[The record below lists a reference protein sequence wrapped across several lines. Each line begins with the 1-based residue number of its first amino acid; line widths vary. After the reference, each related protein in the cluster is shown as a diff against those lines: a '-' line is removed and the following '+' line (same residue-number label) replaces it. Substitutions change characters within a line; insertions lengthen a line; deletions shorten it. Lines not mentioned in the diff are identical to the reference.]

1 MRWAQRTVAIGL
13 VLDVTERRGL
23 ERTLVVRSSVTEA
36 LSRWRSLDPGAVELL
51 RAIATSMGFWLGVL
65 WVFDGGV
72 FVPRAIWHQ
81 PSPSLES
88 LAASIRDWT
97 PGLGSPTIGTAY
109 ATGTTAFSTDVLAS
123 ASPERAAALR
133 VAGITGAVAIP
144 AVYEGETLAVLAFVA
159 SEPLDDRDQ
168 WERAFHGIGLEVG
181 YFLSRHRGE
190 LAAPI
195 LSDREIEILQLAA
208 RGGSTDAISATLQL
222 SPATIKRHFE
232 RAYDRLGVSNRAEAV
247 AEAMRRGLIR

>member
-51 RAIATSMGFWLGVL
+51 RAIATSMGFLLGVI

-159 SEPLDDRDQ
+159 SEPLDDEGPVGACVPRD
-168 WERAFHGIGLEVG
+168 R
-181 YFLSRHRGE
+181 
-190 LAAPI
+190 
-195 LSDREIEILQLAA
+195 A
-208 RGGSTDAISATLQL
+208 RGRLLPLPPSRRARCSDPEPSRDRDPSAGR
-222 SPATIKRHFE
+222 PR
-232 RAYDRLGVSNRAEAV
+232 RLDGCDLGDVAAESSDDQA
-247 AEAMRRGLIR
+247 AL